1 VSGEL
6 ERALAELDRG
16 RSPGGRRELQA
27 YTIEGTRLLERALRA
42 GARLRTAVVGRGLAA
57 DEGGRTR
64 SLLDALEEAPS
75 CTLLHA
81 SDSQLLSLTEGR
93 TYGDVLA
100 LVELPPVRALSDCL
114 LPDRHGRPAT
124 LLAAHDAE
132 DPGNVGA
139 LLRTALAS
147 GAGAFVALGKTDP
160 YHPKAV
166 RTSMGS
172 LFKLPVLERADG
184 TAFLEELAQLGGE
197 SWAAVAQGGEPL
209 PACERGPQPAALL
222 LGSEAHGL
230 PPTWLERVDR
240 RVTIPTSGEVDSLS
254 INAAAAVGL
263 YELVGRRGGLDTK

>member
-6 ERALAELDRG
+6 ERALAELHRG

-42 GARLRTAVVGRGLAA
+42 GARLRTAVVGRGITT
-57 DEGGRTR
+57 DGGARPR
-64 SLLDALEEAPS
+64 ALLEALEETPS
-75 CTLLHA
+75 CALLHA
-81 SDSQLLSLTEGR
+81 SDSQLRTLTEGR

-100 LVELPPVRALSDCL
+100 LVELPPVPALSACL
-114 LPDRHGRPAT
+114 IPDRHGRPAT

-139 LLRTALAS
+139 LMRTALAS

-172 LFKLPVLERADG
+172 LFKLPILERADG
-184 TAFLEELAQLGGE
+184 AAFLEELAQLGGE
-197 SWAAVAQGGEPL
+197 SWAAVARSGELL
-209 PACERGPQPAALL
+209 PACKRGPHPAALL

-230 PPTWLERVDR
+230 PPAWLEHVDR

-263 YELVGRRGGLDTK
+263 YEMVGRGV